1 MGKPSPYKAGVLFY
15 QPSCRND
22 VLAINSNSKRV
33 AGEGRV
39 WAKGLF
45 LADVQF

>member
-1 MGKPSPYKAGVLFY
+1 MGKPSPCIAGVLFY

-22 VLAINSNSKRV
+22 VLAINSDSKRV
-33 AGEGRV
+33 AGEGRG

-45 LADVQF
+45 LAEVLF